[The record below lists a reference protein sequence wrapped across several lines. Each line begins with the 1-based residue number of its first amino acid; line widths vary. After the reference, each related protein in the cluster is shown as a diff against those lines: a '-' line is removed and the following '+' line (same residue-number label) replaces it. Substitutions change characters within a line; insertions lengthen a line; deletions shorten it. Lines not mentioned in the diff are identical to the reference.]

1 MKVNFILNHHPETWD
16 VDPNEYILDSL
27 RAHDI
32 TSVRRGCDTT
42 SCGVC
47 TILLDGKP
55 VPSCSVLTVSV
66 EGREVLTVEG
76 IRESAEILSSHMG
89 HHGADQCGYCNPS
102 LALSAYAMKHELKDP
117 KPTEISEY
125 LVGNLCRCTG
135 YKGQEEAIISCL
147 KEDYERNQ

>member
-1 MKVNFILNHHPETWD
+1 MKVNFRLNHHLESWD
-16 VDPNEYILDSL
+16 VDPNEYLLDTL

-32 TSVRRGCDTT
+32 MSVKRGCDTT

-47 TILLDGKP
+47 TVLLNGNP

-66 EGREVLTVEG
+66 EGKDILTVEG
-76 IRESAEILSSHMG
+76 IKESAERLSVHMG

-102 LALSAYAMKHELKDP
+102 LALTVYAMKQELIDP

-135 YKGQEEAIISCL
+135 YKGQEEAIISFL
-147 KEDYERNQ
+147 EEDYERHQ